1 MEEKLGTDLTVGS
14 IPRHLLR
21 FSIPML
27 LGNLIQIGYSIIN
40 TIWVGHLVGE
50 DAVGAAGVSFPIFF
64 ILVGF
69 AMGVTMAT
77 MILVSQYYGAKDY
90 GRVEKVVNNSFSLS
104 LMIGVVLTIA
114 AILSGDFLLGLMKT
128 PPENFAM
135 ASGYLKIMLLG
146 FILMYI
152 GFLISSIL
160 RGIGDTVTPL
170 IFMSIGVGLNAILD
184 PFLIGGFGPF
194 PRLGLN
200 GAAYATL
207 ISQGTALGLGFVYLN
222 RKNHLVAFNPKK
234 FMLDRHITFLV
245 FKIGLPS
252 IISQSLV
259 SIGSMFVT
267 TFVNSFG
274 SAATN
279 AFGAVARM
287 DMFAFMPAMSMSM
300 AVSALTGQN
309 LGAHKPERVKDIFKW
324 GVITTSFITLLI
336 SLIAVFLS
344 KIILIM
350 FGLGNDAAVMQIGIT
365 YLRIVGSCYIFFA
378 VMFISNGVINGAG
391 HTMITMIFSLLS
403 LWLIRVP
410 FSWLLS
416 KTSLG
421 ITGIWVSVALS
432 FVVVMIVSLVYY
444 SSGRWKKSV
453 VIKTPAAAPYGE
465 QISSV
470 YEIS

>member
-1 MEEKLGTDLTVGS
+1 MDRKFGTDLTIGS
-14 IPRHLLR
+14 IPRHLLL
-21 FSIPML
+21 FAVPML
-27 LGNLIQIGYSIIN
+27 IGNFIQIGHSIIN

-64 ILVGF
+64 ILIGF
-69 AMGVTMAT
+69 AMGITMAT

-90 GRVEKVVNNSFSLS
+90 DRVEKVVNNSFSLT
-104 LMIGVVLTIA
+104 LIIGAVLTTA
-114 AILSGDFLLGLMKT
+114 DILSVDLLLRLMET

-135 ASGYLKIMLLG
+135 ASSYLKIMLLS
-146 FILMYI
+146 FPLMYL
-152 GFLISSIL
+152 GLLISSIL

-170 IFMSIGVGLNAILD
+170 IFMSIGVTLNAILD

-207 ISQGTALGLGFVYLN
+207 ISQGTALSIGFVYLN
-222 RKNHLVAFNPKK
+222 RKNSLVAFNPKRLI
-234 FMLDRHITFLV
+234 LDRRITFLV
-245 FKIGLPS
+245 FKIGFPS
-252 IISQSLV
+252 IIQQSLV
-259 SIGSMFVT
+259 SLGSMFIT

-279 AFGAVARM
+279 AFGAVGRV
-287 DMFAFMPAMSMSM
+287 DMFVFMPAMSMSM

-309 LGAHKPERVKDIFKW
+309 LGARKPERVKDIFKW
-324 GVITTSFITLLI
+324 GVMMTLPITILI

-344 KIILIM
+344 KIILVL
-350 FGLGNDAAVMQIGIT
+350 FGLGNDAAVMKIGMT
-365 YLRIVGSCYIFFA
+365 YLRIVGSCYIFLA
-378 VMFISNGVINGAG
+378 VMFISNGITNGSG
-391 HTMITMIFSLLS
+391 HTMITMVFSLMS
-403 LWLIRVP
+403 LWVIRVP

-421 ITGIWVSVALS
+421 ITGIWVATALS
-432 FVVVMIVSLVYY
+432 FLVMMIVSLAYY

-453 VIKTPAAAPYGE
+453 ILKTTTPVSFGE
-465 QISSV
+465 QIS
-470 YEIS
+470 